1 MVEKNNPLAVHVIF
15 ESKERGE
22 QFLKDIVPEYV
33 DRSLYMDKTLTADS
47 FEIVPRPLKT
57 KR

>member
-1 MVEKNNPLAVHVIF
+1 MIEKDNPLAVHVIF
-15 ESKERGE
+15 ESKETGE
-22 QFLKDIVPEYV
+22 AFLKNTVPDYV
-33 DRSLYMDKTLTADS
+33 ARSLYMDKTLTAES